1 MKNKKTIYHFVVD
14 QSGSMSGS
22 EGPTIEGFN
31 SQLKTLQ
38 QLKQEFPENE
48 YVVSV
53 TFFEDE
59 VLDLVQFAPIDQIN
73 MLSRESYK
81 PGGLTALLDGIG
93 KSIEAIRR
101 TYDKEIQQ
109 DEASVEN
116 ASKFYT
122 RYLIGEMIKELD
134 NTGKWTFSFL
144 GAGLD
149 ALSVSHNL
157 NIRRENIMSYDKQN
171 ICGMMDDMSESIRTY
186 ERAKSSG
193 KLKSDLFDIYEE
205 KDRRREKSKIQYYE
219 NSSDY
224 YNGYYHPSF
233 SFFVLP
239 VDLRSNWQIY

>member
-1 MKNKKTIYHFVVD
+1 MKNTKTIYHFVVD

-48 YVVSV
+48 YIVSV

-59 VLDLVQFAPIDQIN
+59 VMDLMQFAPIDEIN
-73 MLSRESYK
+73 MLSRDSYK

-101 TYDKEIQQ
+101 KYDQEIRQ
-109 DEASVEN
+109 DKASVVMVILTDGGEN

-122 RYLIGEMIKELD
+122 RHLIGGMIKELD
-134 NTGKWTFSFL
+134 ATGKWTFSFL

-149 ALSVSHNL
+149 ASSVSQNL
-157 NIRRENIMSYDKQN
+157 NIRSENIMSYDKAN
-171 ICGMMDDMSESIRTY
+171 IRYMMDDMSESIRTY
-186 ERAKSSG
+186 EHAKYSG
-193 KLKSDLFDIYEE
+193 NLKSDLFDIYEE
-205 KDRRREKSKIQYYE
+205 KDRRREK
-219 NSSDY
+219 
-224 YNGYYHPSF
+224 
-233 SFFVLP
+233 
-239 VDLRSNWQIY
+239 